1 MPVFPEFIDQLPEID
16 LDLSGVTGRLLQAE
30 THQVAFFRFDQDTVV
45 PDHSH
50 GAQWELVIAGEVV
63 LKTGGRERTYRAGES
78 FFIADGQVHG
88 AVARA
93 GFRSVAFFAQA
104 DRYATRSGC

>member
-1 MPVFPEFIDQLPEID
+1 M
-16 LDLSGVTGRLLQAE
+16 T
-30 THQVAFFRFDQDTVV
+30 
-45 PDHSH
+45 
-50 GAQWELVIAGEVV
+50 
-63 LKTGGRERTYRAGES
+63 ERYDWSQFKVHMVYRAPRDDVVAAWATPGGLES

-104 DRYATRSGC
+104 DRYTARSG

>member
-1 MPVFPEFIDQLPEID
+1 MAVFPEFVDRLPLID
-16 LDLSGVTGRLLQAE
+16 LDLPGVTGRLLQAE
-30 THQVAFFRFDQDTVV
+30 EHQVAFFRFDQETVV

-50 GAQWELVIAGEVV
+50 GAQWEVVVAGEVL
-63 LKTGGRERTYRAGES
+63 LKTGGEERVYRVGES

-88 AVARA
+88 AVVRA

-104 DRYATRSGC
+104 DRYAVRRS

>member
-1 MPVFPEFIDQLPEID
+1 MPIFPEFVDQLPEID
-16 LDLSGVTGRLLQAE
+16 LDLSGVTGRLLQARD
-30 THQVAFFRFDQDTVV
+30 HQVVFFCFDQETVV

-50 GAQWELVIAGEVV
+50 GAQWEVVIAGEVV
-63 LKTGGRERTYRAGES
+63 LRTGGEERNYRAGDS

-88 AVARA
+88 AVVRA

-104 DRYATRSGC
+104 DRYATRNG